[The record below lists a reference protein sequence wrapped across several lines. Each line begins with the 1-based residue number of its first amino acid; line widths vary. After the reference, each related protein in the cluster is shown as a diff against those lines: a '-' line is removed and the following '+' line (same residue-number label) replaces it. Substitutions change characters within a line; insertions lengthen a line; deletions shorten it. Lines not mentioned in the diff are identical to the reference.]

1 MSCAIAFHSSS
12 GFSSEEEMIRELLTT
27 RVVRIA
33 GQLLSGG
40 GGSEL
45 NIQTAMYLI
54 TGGLS
59 VGIIFASS
67 I

>member
-33 GQLLSGG
+33 GQLFSGG

-45 NIQTAMYLI
+45 TA
-54 TGGLS
+54 LS
-59 VGIIFASS
+59 HEGQAE
-67 I
+67 